1 MLFMVRPMPAI
12 TEQTAKNQD
21 GRDCNSKSHEVLR
34 LRQDVKAHNPGA
46 HRGER
51 EAHHGCHSEFR
62 RTWHRG
68 AKRAQDPVI
77 IRAEADAG
85 HPANTR
91 NVAPASSAIPMR
103 AALPR
108 ATTNSPRCGRRTSRG
123 LKPFAQR

>member
-68 AKRAQDPVI
+68 AKRAQD
-77 IRAEADAG
+77 RCNHQG
-85 HPANTR
+85 G
-91 NVAPASSAIPMR
+91 S
-103 AALPR
+103 
-108 ATTNSPRCGRRTSRG
+108 RCGPSGKHEKCRSRE
-123 LKPFAQR
+123 